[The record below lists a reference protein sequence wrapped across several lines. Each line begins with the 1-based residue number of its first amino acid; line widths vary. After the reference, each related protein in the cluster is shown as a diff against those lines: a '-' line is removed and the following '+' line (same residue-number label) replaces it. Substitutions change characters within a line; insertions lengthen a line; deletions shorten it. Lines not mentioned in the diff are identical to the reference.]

1 MTTTH
6 PIVILFGIVF
16 YYVAGFF
23 GALLINLA
31 VKRKIRFIEG
41 LGLLALTAGFGL
53 TAGVFLKDIAIG
65 VGFGTFMVQT
75 TFPYQVFGAGVLVFL
90 CLPHRRKKK
99 RRN

>member
-1 MTTTH
+1 
-6 PIVILFGIVF
+6 
-16 YYVAGFF
+16 
-23 GALLINLA
+23 
-31 VKRKIRFIEG
+31 
-41 LGLLALTAGFGL
+41 
-53 TAGVFLKDIAIG
+53 VFLKDIAIG